1 MDKIA
6 LLIIYNHRYDKNIEP
21 LEQIYAGRFS
31 YIYHIV
37 PFYDGQK
44 ENVIPVYESSFYFEG
59 YIAQCFQHLKDKGF
73 THYFFVA
80 DDLMLNPLITEQN
93 LFEISGMKREQPFI
107 SELFSLK
114 NKQYPWYHLIDALEY
129 NPKKLGVEIADII
142 PSCNEVRSRIEYY
155 NLNADVQI
163 PLWMLIK
170 LFWHR
175 KTKRSF
181 LFVLK
186 SLLSFRWVQTMKYPL
201 IGAYSDILLVPQSM
215 MNRFVGYCGAFAA
228 SDLFVELA
236 IPTALIMCS
245 EQVVTEKDLL
255 LNKSLHSSKDDF
267 SILDKYQF
275 NYNALESDFPENH
288 LFLHPIKLSKWK
300 K

>member
-93 LFEISGMKREQPFI
+93 LFEIS
-107 SELFSLK
+107 
-114 NKQYPWYHLIDALEY
+114 
-129 NPKKLGVEIADII
+129 
-142 PSCNEVRSRIEYY
+142 
-155 NLNADVQI
+155 
-163 PLWMLIK
+163 
-170 LFWHR
+170 
-175 KTKRSF
+175 
-181 LFVLK
+181 
-186 SLLSFRWVQTMKYPL
+186 
-201 IGAYSDILLVPQSM
+201 
-215 MNRFVGYCGAFAA
+215 
-228 SDLFVELA
+228 
-236 IPTALIMCS
+236 
-245 EQVVTEKDLL
+245 
-255 LNKSLHSSKDDF
+255 
-267 SILDKYQF
+267 
-275 NYNALESDFPENH
+275 
-288 LFLHPIKLSKWK
+288 
-300 K
+300 